1 MFNRV
6 HTIQESIDKF
16 EKENMGK
23 ATSRKAEYQLTHS
36 MGYNKVST
44 GSLRHTSEE
53 LKNNSRRQSM
63 ISNASALLDPN

>member
-1 MFNRV
+1 MHDDVRIQAIKADFKYPKKSMFNRV

-16 EKENMGK
+16 EKENVGK

-44 GSLRHTSEE
+44 GSIR
-53 LKNNSRRQSM
+53 
-63 ISNASALLDPN
+63 

>member
-1 MFNRV
+1 
-6 HTIQESIDKF
+6 
-16 EKENMGK
+16 
-23 ATSRKAEYQLTHS
+23 

-63 ISNASALLDPN
+63 ISNASALLDPNYKRTVTPRVESS